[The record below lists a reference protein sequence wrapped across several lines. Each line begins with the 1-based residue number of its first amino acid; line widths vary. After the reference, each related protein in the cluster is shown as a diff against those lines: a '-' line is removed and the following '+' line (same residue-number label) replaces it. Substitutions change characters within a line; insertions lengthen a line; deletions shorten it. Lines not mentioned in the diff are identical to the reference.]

1 MATVGIRRP
10 LDRVVVMKRDTT
22 RQLLT
27 RAWHREGVKL
37 FLRCHL
43 RMESQAFL
51 SAPDHK

>member
-10 LDRVVVMKRDTT
+10 LDRAVVMKRDTT
-22 RQLLT
+22 QQLLT
-27 RAWHREGVKL
+27 CAWHIEGVKL
-37 FLRCHL
+37 FLWCHL